1 MWSMWQKILN
11 RKSVK
16 VPLRT
21 TRRNY
26 LLLFD
31 MQQIWSQANKYHGSP
46 FEAEASRRFEKS
58 NSMGRFTTIYEN
70 KITFAFTSYSEIGLL
85 MVHWIWLD
93 NFKHFLNKKHILLVW
108 ENMFRPTRVF
118 SKIFSQKP
126 LPADCFLFDSGRMT
140 WLTISDWI
148 WNLSPVLMYLLIFFS
163 EFRVLLQKLTIHIF

>member
-1 MWSMWQKILN
+1 MWSMWKKILN

-93 NFKHFLNKKHILLVW
+93 NFKYFLNQKYILHNW
-108 ENMFRPTRVF
+108 ENMFWPTRVF
-118 SKIFSQKP
+118 FKIFSQKTTTTP
-126 LPADCFLFDSGRMT
+126 LIVSCLIQTGWRGLQSV
-140 WLTISDWI
+140 IESEI
-148 WNLSPVLMYLLIFFS
+148 YLRF
-163 EFRVLLQKLTIHIF
+163 